1 MLYRDYLERLFEM
14 FTLALARV
22 SYLREQK
29 KYDEALLEIMD
40 SGKKI
45 VGIDLN
51 MLNYISDV
59 DMMNLFKSEDPSNAG
74 RFLVLAGFLN
84 EEGDIH
90 FNLKNNNEG
99 FRCYLKSLVLYC
111 EALKYKDVIKTNEY
125 FDKIEKLIE
134 NLNEY
139 DLPWNVK
146 NNLINYYEE
155 AGKYSSAEDL
165 IFELAEAGDEQILSS
180 GLSFYNRLLLKT
192 DEEIE
197 KGNLTREEINNAI
210 LELKKWHADNTD
222 VTDIHGF

>member
-1 MLYRDYLERLFEM
+1 M

>member
-74 RFLVLAGFLN
+74 RFIVLAGFLN

-90 FNLKNNNEG
+90 FNLKNNSER

-111 EALKYKDVIKTNEY
+111 EALKYKDVIKLNEY

-192 DEEIE
+192 NEEIE
-197 KGNLTREEINNAI
+197 KGNLTREEIENAI
-210 LELKKWHADNTD
+210 LELKNWHTDNTD

>member
-1 MLYRDYLERLFEM
+1 M

-111 EALKYKDVIKTNEY
+111 EALKYKDVIKTHEY

>member
-14 FTLALARV
+14 FAVALARV
-22 SYLREQK
+22 SYLKEQK

-59 DMMNLFKSEDPSNAG
+59 DMMNLFKSDDPSNAG

-111 EALKYKDVIKTNEY
+111 EALKYKDVIKTHEY

-134 NLNEY
+134 NLQEY

-146 NNLINYYEE
+146 SNLINYYEE
-155 AGKYSSAEDL
+155 VCKYSIAEDL
-165 IFELAEAGDEQILSS
+165 IFELADAGDEQILLS
-180 GLSFYNRLLLKT
+180 GISFYNRLLLKT

-197 KGNLTREEINNAI
+197 KGNLTREEIENAI
-210 LELKKWHADNTD
+210 LELNKMAHR
-222 VTDIHGF
+222 